1 MNVAVAVEIVV
12 AAVEIVVAA
21 VEIVVAVVEIVVAV
35 VEIVVA
41 VEIVHP
47 GVTNP
52 RTTVLLLRRK
62 SPSRSPMTNRI

>member
-1 MNVAVAVEIVV
+1 MNVAAAVEIVVAAVEIVVVAVEIVV
-12 AAVEIVVAA
+12 AAVEIVV
-21 VEIVVAVVEIVVAV
+21 
-35 VEIVVA
+35 VA

-47 GVTNP
+47 GVTSP